1 MHLVYVCERDLQVCG
16 RLSILIASARTLP
29 LWPYSDLCACSHIRC
44 RRRRCTRFIIMSLFF
59 SVVFDDISGEDLQD
73 FAAIHIVRL
82 DKVVNLLFTCV
93 YCNYNIKLT
102 LGMCIS

>member
-1 MHLVYVCERDLQVCG
+1 
-16 RLSILIASARTLP
+16 
-29 LWPYSDLCACSHIRC
+29 
-44 RRRRCTRFIIMSLFF
+44 MSLFF
-59 SVVFDDISGEDLQD
+59 SAVFFFLLTTDVSGEDLQD

-93 YCNYNIKLT
+93 YCSYNIIFT